1 VLGIPIKEERKTTM
15 NKLMNWFKAIDWKA
29 GGIAALKAF
38 LKVALPSAAG
48 AAAALG
54 LAGCSTQMP
63 QPKGAGIGVIN
74 IGLPVVMWFTAD
86 QDAPSENEES
96 NAAVQANPVTPTVDF
111 PVVK

>member
-1 VLGIPIKEERKTTM
+1 M

-54 LAGCSTQMP
+54 LAGCSTQIP

-74 IGLPVVMWFTAD
+74 IGLPVVMLSIRTRRAKMRNPTRRFR
-86 QDAPSENEES
+86 QIPSRRWWTS
-96 NAAVQANPVTPTVDF
+96 P
-111 PVVK
+111 